1 MVMHVDSFL
10 LSTVPGEL
18 ATAAG
23 AAMGGAIIAL
33 WRRAQVLQDRQTLRD
48 EANLKHYVEMAIMM
62 TEALHKNSE
71 ALEANTSA
79 IKEALNAG

>member
-1 MVMHVDSFL
+1 MLIQPL
-10 LSTVPGEL
+10 LLTTEL
-18 ATAAG
+18 PIEGVAPVVVAL
-23 AAMGGAIIAL
+23 GGACAAL

-48 EANLKHYVEMAIMM
+48 EAHLKQYVKMAVMM